1 MFIKFKIRPD
11 FLRWDDD
18 RTGSCYLATKLLSMK
33 HKISII
39 IILSAFTLAITYQ
52 TAYSQELSAAEIVKK
67 SDDKGRGQT
76 SQGIM
81 TLTIVRPDWTRSIS
95 MKSWSKGSEYSL
107 LYVTAPAKEKGQAF
121 LKRQN
126 DMWNWVPSIER
137 VIKIPPSMM
146 MQSWMGSDFT
156 NDDLVKESSL
166 VVDYTQKLLGKEN
179 VRDKDCYKIELTPL
193 PDAAVTWGK
202 IILWITTDGF
212 NQWKA
217 EYYDE
222 DSGLI
227 NVMNAYDIKNMGD
240 RDIPSRLEIVP
251 VSKKGNKTILEINNM
266 VFNKPISES
275 FFSQQNMKSV
285 K

>member
-1 MFIKFKIRPD
+1 
-11 FLRWDDD
+11 
-18 RTGSCYLATKLLSMK
+18 MK
-33 HKISII
+33 HKISTSAYLTGF
-39 IILSAFTLAITYQ
+39 ILAVSFHS
-52 TAYSQELSAAEIVKK
+52 AYSQELSAREIVKK
-67 SDDKGRGQT
+67 ADDKGRGQT
-76 SQGIM
+76 SQGVM
-81 TLTIVRPDWTRSIS
+81 TLTIIRPDWSRSITL
-95 MKSWSKGSEYSL
+95 KSWSKGTDYSL
-107 LYVTAPAKEKGQAF
+107 IYITAPAKEKGQVF
-121 LKRQN
+121 LKRQT

-179 VRDKDCYKIELTPL
+179 VRDQACYKLELVPL

-202 IILWITTDGF
+202 VIIWVTIEGF
-212 NQWKA
+212 NQWEA

-222 DSGLI
+222 ESNLV
-227 NVMNAYDIKNMGD
+227 NVMNAYNIKRMGD

-251 VSKKGNKTILEINNM
+251 VSKKGDKTILEINSM
-266 VFNKPISES
+266 IFNKPISEN

>member
-1 MFIKFKIRPD
+1 M
-11 FLRWDDD
+11 
-18 RTGSCYLATKLLSMK
+18 KL
-33 HKISII
+33 HSII
-39 IILSAFTLAITYQ
+39 IGSLLGFTAISPFQ
-52 TAYSQELSAAEIVKK
+52 QNYSQELTAKEIVKK
-67 SDDKGRGQT
+67 ADDKGRGQT
-76 SQGIM
+76 SQGVM

-95 MKSWSKGSEYSL
+95 LKSWSKGTDYSL
-107 LYVTAPAKEKGQAF
+107 IYITAPAKEKGQVF
-121 LKRQN
+121 LKRQT

-166 VVDYTQKLLGKEN
+166 VVDYIQRLIGKEK
-179 VRDKDCYKIELTPL
+179 VRDQECYKIELIPL

-202 IILWITTDGF
+202 IIIWITIEGF
-212 NQWKA
+212 NQWVA

-222 DSGLI
+222 DSNLV
-227 NVMNAYDIKNMGD
+227 NVMNAYNIKRLGD
-240 RDIPSRLEIVP
+240 RDIPTRLEITP
-251 VSKKGNKTILEINNM
+251 VNKKGDKTILDINRM
-266 VFNKPISES
+266 VFDKPISDS